1 MGLIRSLSERATN
14 LAQLLLLGR
23 YILPLGIIIFLVDPQ
38 SLAASPQHYRA
49 YGRFED
55 GGSFSGTFVF
65 DPATK
70 TFDDMF
76 FVSGKGPRFEDFQYR
91 TDDVISNENLSLT
104 LDHELRRVLTLY
116 FDDAILSGE
125 SPIGGD
131 EFELGLGFRQLAE
144 AKAVLIPDP
153 IMKPAE
159 QP

>member
-1 MGLIRSLSERATN
+1 MNMMPSLSGRATS
-14 LAQLLLLGR
+14 LLQLLLLGR
-23 YILPLGIIIFLVDPQ
+23 HISSLGIIIFLAHPQ
-38 SLAASPQHYRA
+38 PLAASPQHYRV

-70 TFDDMF
+70 TFDDIS
-76 FVSGKGPRFEDFQYR
+76 FVSGKSSRFEDFQYR
-91 TDDVISNENLSLT
+91 TEDVIGDENLSLT
-104 LDHELRRVLTLY
+104 LDQDLRRVLTLY

-131 EFELGLGFRQLAE
+131 EFELGLGFRQLTE
-144 AKAVLIPDP
+144 AKAVPIPAP
-153 IMKPAE
+153 TMKPAE